1 MLIKKSHQLMTR
13 RIRIDLPRETWAEL
27 DRLETDAKAA
37 GLSVDV
43 SAALAESL
51 TRMIGRA
58 RGVVAAPVRASD
70 RRDTSTDNGS

>member
-1 MLIKKSHQLMTR
+1 MLIKKTHQLQTR

-27 DRLETDAKAA
+27 DRLEADAKAA

-51 TRMIGRA
+51 TRMLGRA
-58 RGVVAAPVRASD
+58 RGVIGAHGGSQEPNDSSD
-70 RRDTSTDNGS
+70 NR